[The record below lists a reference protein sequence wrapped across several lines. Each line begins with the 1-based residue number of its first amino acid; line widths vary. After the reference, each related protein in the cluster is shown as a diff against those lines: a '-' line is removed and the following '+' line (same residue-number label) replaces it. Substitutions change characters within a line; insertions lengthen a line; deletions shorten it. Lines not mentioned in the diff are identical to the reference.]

1 MKLTRSEVLR
11 KCIIVFDA
19 IRRASSKSN
28 IGLEPIPGKEDS
40 FQMDKDICD
49 TLREMLRELEAGK
62 VQRAGDNPAEV
73 RDWQRDVE
81 NGPPER
87 LVF

>member
-19 IRRASSKSN
+19 IKRASSKSN
-28 IGLEPIPGKEDS
+28 IGLEPMPGKEES
-40 FQMDKDICD
+40 FQTDSDICD
-49 TLREMLRELEAGK
+49 TLREMLRELEAGT

-73 RDWQRDVE
+73 HDWQIAAE